1 MTTRRSIR
9 SPWLRAALGCA
20 LAVLVAGCGA
30 DPPNE
35 AGDDAPIGD
44 ATPAALA
51 LLASTPSPYAAGVD
65 VWEVWTCH
73 VPITVGHP
81 LYDDDTWRLAR
92 TADELTP
99 IFDRGVGEWFAERSH
114 GVYRPEFRAGGRVRI
129 SSAED
134 DSDCVARALAR
145 VGAGANGVLVVA
157 DAVHREGMSGGW
169 GRPGRCGSPCR
180 ASTADV
186 TGRAVYVGAADFT
199 PAWGDEPPLD
209 LVQHEIGHALD
220 LPHSGDDVGGDRYSS
235 PLDVMSN
242 SSAPRQVDPDRR
254 DAPDTI
260 AANRI
265 ALGWLSLTD
274 VAVVPLQG
282 ATIALAPST
291 QNSGRRVAVVPLD
304 EWRLVT
310 IELLVPRGANS
321 HLPGPG
327 IAIHLVDQSAEACDN
342 PTGPLCTG
350 QYRRQ
355 IPLGQGSLH
364 PGIALLGE
372 GDRADVGP
380 VVVRVMA
387 VNDSTG
393 RVAIE
398 PG

>member
-1 MTTRRSIR
+1 M
-9 SPWLRAALGCA
+9 
-20 LAVLVAGCGA
+20 AVLAAGCGS
-30 DPPNE
+30 DPSN
-35 AGDDAPIGD
+35 GDDSPIGV
-44 ATPAALA
+44 ATPPALA
-51 LLASTPSPYAAGVD
+51 LLASTPSPYATGVD

-92 TADELTP
+92 TAEELTP
-99 IFDRGVGEWFAERSH
+99 IFERGVGDWFADRSH
-114 GVYRPEFRAGGRVRI
+114 GLYRPVFRAGGRVRI
-129 SSAED
+129 SSDEG

-157 DAVHREGMSGGW
+157 DAVHRAGISGGW

-180 ASTADV
+180 ASTAAV

-199 PAWGDEPPLD
+199 PAWGDQPPLD

-220 LPHSGDDVGGDRYSS
+220 LPHSGDEVAGDRYSS
-235 PLDVMSN
+235 PLDVMSD
-242 SSAPRQVDPDRR
+242 SSAPRQVDRERR

-265 ALGWLSLTD
+265 ALGWLALAD
-274 VAVVPLQG
+274 VEVVPLQG
-282 ATIALAPST
+282 ATVDLTPST
-291 QNSGRRVAVVPLD
+291 ESSGSRVAVVPLD
-304 EWRLVT
+304 DRRLVT
-310 IELLVPRGANS
+310 IELLVPAGANS

-327 IAIHLVDQSAEACDN
+327 IAIHLVDQSAGACEN

-355 IPLGQGSLH
+355 TPLGQGSLH
-364 PGIALLGE
+364 PGIALLGA
-372 GDRADVGP
+372 GDRVEVGP
-380 VVVRVMA
+380 MVVRVVS